1 MKEVKFYNIS
11 KLNKKYENNFIKN
24 FKKINKKGRY
34 ILGDNVKKFENNFA
48 NYCNSKYCVA
58 VGNCV
63 DAIKL
68 SFMAF
73 KILGEMKNGDEVL
86 VPANT
91 YIASILGITS
101 VNLKPIFVEPDSG
114 TFNISVENI
123 KKSITK
129 KTKAILAVDLYGN
142 PADLFTIKKI
152 AKKKNIKLIEDAAQ
166 SLGAKI
172 NKKMIGSIS
181 DTTCFSFF
189 PGKNLGAFGD
199 SGAVTTNNKKLF
211 NIIKSLRNYG
221 EDVFDNLKDRKY
233 KNTYK
238 GVNSRMDEIQA
249 AVLID
254 KLKDFTKHQKI
265 RKNIAELYLKNIKN
279 PKITLPKLSKNIDHA
294 WHLFVIKCKSRNRLK
309 KFLQSNKIETMIHYP
324 LPAHK
329 QAAFKE
335 LNKKRFHTTEKIY
348 KEILSLPIYPTLKKS
363 EISQVIKT
371 INNF

>member
-1 MKEVKFYNIS
+1 
-11 KLNKKYENNFIKN
+11 
-24 FKKINKKGRY
+24 
-34 ILGDNVKKFENNFA
+34 
-48 NYCNSKYCVA
+48 
-58 VGNCV
+58 
-63 DAIKL
+63 
-68 SFMAF
+68 
-73 KILGEMKNGDEVL
+73 
-86 VPANT
+86 
-91 YIASILGITS
+91 
-101 VNLKPIFVEPDSG
+101 
-114 TFNISVENI
+114 
-123 KKSITK
+123 
-129 KTKAILAVDLYGN
+129 
-142 PADLFTIKKI
+142 
-152 AKKKNIKLIEDAAQ
+152 
-166 SLGAKI
+166 
-172 NKKMIGSIS
+172 MIGSIS

-265 RKNIAELYLKNIKN
+265 RKKIAELYLKNIKN
-279 PKITLPKLSKNIDHA
+279 PKIILPKLSKNIDHA

-309 KFLQSNKIETMIHYP
+309 NFLQSNKIETMIHYP

-335 LNKKRFHTTEKIY
+335 LNKKKFHTTEKIY